1 MQTLLAKTLAMASF
15 DALPRRMWEPALPH
29 LATAVVDGKTADLL
43 ESIEAEARAV
53 ALDGALSLSDI
64 HVALGTGA
72 TALRQTLTESGDPA
86 AAEACRRL
94 LAIEREALV
103 RAGIGYAAGLEE
115 MVNRLT
121 LERERRSPHESVS
134 GAMKPR
140 HFLQRLQEEVTRCQ
154 RMDLSLGVAALALEN
169 AREASCA
176 PLPPSRLRAVGGV
189 LRRNLRGYDAVGRSP
204 GGDFL
209 LALPDVSRGGLMSVA
224 ERLRRELADEARG
237 LPHARHL
244 FALAHFGYVDVSA
257 GEMIALLERGVDQVR
272 CGDDYITWS

>member
-1 MQTLLAKTLAMASF
+1 MVSL
-15 DALPRRMWEPALPH
+15 DALPRRMWEPAMPY

-43 ESIEAEARAV
+43 ESVESEARAV
-53 ALDGALSLSDI
+53 ALDGALGLSDV
-64 HVALGTGA
+64 HDALGTGA
-72 TALRQTLTESGDPA
+72 AELRQALTESGDPA

-103 RAGIGYAAGLEE
+103 RAGIGYAAGLQE

-140 HFLQRLQEEVTRCQ
+140 PFLQRLQEEVTRCQ
-154 RMDLSLGVAALALEN
+154 RMDLSLGVAALALED
-169 AREASCA
+169 AIRAGA
-176 PLPPSRLRAVGGV
+176 PPPPSRLRAVGGV

-204 GGDFL
+204 AGDFL

-237 LPHARHL
+237 VPRARHL
-244 FALAHFGYVDVSA
+244 FALAHFGYVDLSA
-257 GEMIALLERGVDQVR
+257 GEMIAVLERGVEQVR
-272 CGDDYITWS
+272 GGDDYITWS